1 VTPGIVQLKA
11 VPIDG
16 VPEQASADVAGGAVT
31 PTSITPV
38 AIPTGQVRR
47 RRMSVERGTLR
58 RYEVATPAPTD

>member
-1 VTPGIVQLKA
+1 MTPGVVQLKA

-16 VPEQASADVAGGAVT
+16 VPEQAPADVAGGAVT

-47 RRMSVERGTLR
+47 RRMSVALSILR
-58 RYEVATPAPTD
+58 RYEVITPAPTD